1 MKRRL
6 PLTITLVLGIVM
18 MVQFFIPHKIS
29 QDFFT
34 TSQTWARVAAGF
46 AFILGLASFINHH
59 TLKIRHKKEG
69 WSYSIIALAAL
80 AVMAVVGLIGRAPN
94 MSWLPITVQGAQV
107 SIFTYLFSNF
117 YLYMMVPL
125 GATMFSVLAF
135 YIASAAYRSF
145 RAKSV
150 ISVLL
155 LLAAFA
161 IMLAIIFYN
170 VLPLGDFGEWLLS
183 VPNMAAKRGILL
195 GVALGM
201 IATSLKIIL
210 GIERGYL
217 GAGGAR

>member
-1 MKRRL
+1 MKRRI

-18 MVQFFIPHKIS
+18 MIQFFIPHRIS
-29 QDFFT
+29 QSFFEI
-34 TSQTWARVAAGF
+34 SREWIIVIGAF
-46 AFILGLASFINHH
+46 AFILGLASFITHH
-59 TLKIRHKKEG
+59 SRKIRHKKEG
-69 WSYSIIALAAL
+69 WPYSYIALIAL
-80 AVMAVVGLIGRAPN
+80 AVMSVMGIIGRFRG
-94 MSWLPITVQGAQV
+94 MSWLPITVQGQQI
-107 SIFTYLFSNF
+107 SLFTYLFNNF
-117 YLYMMVPL
+117 FNYMMVPL
-125 GATMFSVLAF
+125 GATMFSILAF

-145 RAKSV
+145 RAKSL

-155 LLAAFA
+155 LIAAFV

-170 VLPLGDFGEWLLS
+170 VLPLGDLGEWVLS

-217 GAGGAR
+217 GGTK

>member
-29 QDFFT
+29 GDFFT
-34 TSQTWARVAAGF
+34 TSQTWARVAASF

-69 WSYSIIALAAL
+69 WSYSIIALVAL
-80 AVMAVVGLIGRAPN
+80 VVMAVVGLIGRAPN
-94 MSWLPITVQGAQV
+94 MSWLPVTVQGAQV

-150 ISVLL
+150 ISILL
-155 LLAAFA
+155 LLSAFA

-170 VLPLGDFGEWLLS
+170 ALPLGDFGEWLLS

>member
-1 MKRRL
+1 MKRRI
-6 PLTITLVLGIVM
+6 PLTLTLVLGIAM
-18 MVQFFIPHKIS
+18 MIQFFIPHRFS
-29 QDFFT
+29 QQFYD
-34 TSQTWARVAAGF
+34 TSLQWVRIMINF
-46 AFILGLASFINHH
+46 AFILGLASFVTHH
-59 TLKIRHKKEG
+59 SLKIRHKKEG
-69 WSYSIIALAAL
+69 WSYSIIALASL
-80 AVMAVVGLIGRAPN
+80 VVMFILGFIGRWPN
-94 MSWLPITVQGAQV
+94 MNWLPVKVNGAEISV
-107 SIFTYLFSNF
+107 FTYLFNNF
-117 YLYMMVPL
+117 YTYMVVPL

-145 RAKSV
+145 RAKSL
-150 ISVLL
+150 ISILL

-217 GAGGAR
+217 GGTK